1 MEIIKANTSSQDV
14 TSVSKSTSIRGFLK
28 FFIPSI
34 IGLMVFV
41 LPIPYVDGKFVS
53 YAEGFTIPISVLK
66 DYIQGYMN
74 ELLPLL
80 VVISIMTTLICT
92 LYTKIMKPSLI
103 LNNAFL
109 NNLLNVTTPWLVI
122 RMLGAFFV
130 AVTYFKYGYEFIY
143 SDNIGGLILYELMPI
158 LFIVFFLAGL
168 LLPLLLDFGLLE
180 FFGVL
185 LSKVMRPLFGLPGRS
200 SVDCLTSWLGDGTIG
215 VLLTDKQLTGGFYTK
230 KEAAVI
236 ATSFSAVSITFCLVV
251 ISQVKLESYFI
262 NMIGVVALCG
272 IVCALIVPRLLPLS
286 KIENTYVIENSD
298 RDHET
303 IPKGETLFTHS
314 LHKAVQK
321 AEKSPSFFTFLKD
334 GLKNILDMWIGIL
347 PVVMAI
353 GTIGLIVAEETPVF
367 DYLGMPFIPFLEL
380 LNIPFAAEMSK
391 TIMVGFA
398 DMFLPAIIGS
408 SIESELTR
416 FVIACL
422 SVSQLIYMSEVGGL
436 ILGTKI
442 PVSFFQL
449 LIIFLLRTIISL
461 PIIALCA
468 HMIF

>member
-1 MEIIKANTSSQDV
+1 MDIKLNTSDQVVSSANTNI
-14 TSVSKSTSIRGFLK
+14 SIKQFLK
-28 FFIPSI
+28 FFIPSMLGLI
-34 IGLMVFV
+34 IFI

-53 YAEGFTIPISVLK
+53 YTEGFAIPISVMK
-66 DYIQGYMN
+66 DYIQGYMS
-74 ELLPLL
+74 EFLPLL
-80 VVISIMTTLICT
+80 VVISIMVTLIFT
-92 LYTKIMKPSLI
+92 LYTKIMKPSFI
-103 LNNAFL
+103 LNNKFL
-109 NNLLNVTTPWLVI
+109 NNLLNVTMPWVTLRI
-122 RMLGAFFV
+122 LGAFFV
-130 AVTYFKYGYEFIY
+130 IVTYFKYSYEVIY
-143 SDNIGGLILYELMPI
+143 SDSSGGLVLYELMPI

-180 FFGVL
+180 FVGVL

-200 SVDCLTSWLGDGTIG
+200 SVDCLASWLGDGTIG
-215 VLLTDKQLTGGFYTK
+215 VLLTDKQLQGGFYTK

-251 ISQVKLESYFI
+251 ISQVKLENYFI

-272 IVCALIVPRLLPLS
+272 IVCAFILPKLFPLS
-286 KIENTYVIENSD
+286 KIENTYIVEND
-298 RDHET
+298 DKDHET
-303 IPKGETLFTHS
+303 IPEGKTLFTYS

-321 AEKSPSFFTFLKD
+321 ADDSPSFSSFLKD
-334 GLKNILDMWIGIL
+334 GSKNVLDMWIGIL
-347 PVVMAI
+347 PIVMAI
-353 GTIGLIVAEETPVF
+353 GTMGLIVAEETPGF
-367 DYLGMPFIPFLEL
+367 DYLGMPFIPLLEL
-380 LNIPFAAEMSK
+380 LNIPFAQEMSK

-468 HMIF
+468 HVIF

>member
-1 MEIIKANTSSQDV
+1 MDIKVNASNQDV
-14 TSVSKSTSIRGFLK
+14 SSINSSISIKQFLK

-34 IGLMVFV
+34 LGLIVFI

-53 YAEGFTIPISVLK
+53 YAEGFTIPISVIK
-66 DYIQGYMN
+66 DYIQGYIGAI
-74 ELLPLL
+74 LPSL
-80 VVISIMTTLICT
+80 VVISIMITLVCT
-92 LYTKIMKPSLI
+92 LYTKIMKPALI
-103 LNNAFL
+103 LNNVFL
-109 NNLLNVTTPWLVI
+109 NNLLNVTTPWLI
-122 RMLGAFFV
+122 LRILGAFF
-130 AVTYFKYGYEFIY
+130 ALVTYFKYSYEAIY
-143 SDNIGGLILYELMPI
+143 SDSIGGLVLYELMPI

-180 FFGVL
+180 FVGVL

-200 SVDCLTSWLGDGTIG
+200 SVDCLASWLGDGTIG
-215 VLLTDKQLTGGFYTK
+215 VLLTDKQLQGGFYTK

-251 ISQVKLESYFI
+251 ISQVKLENYFI
-262 NMIGVVALCG
+262 NMVGVVALCG
-272 IVCALIVPRLLPLS
+272 IVCAFILPRLLPLS
-286 KIENTYVIENSD
+286 KIENTYIVKNDD

-303 IPKGETLFTHS
+303 IPKGKTLFTYS

-321 AEKSPSFFTFLKD
+321 ADDSPSFSSFLKD
-334 GLKNILDMWIGIL
+334 GSKNVLDMWIGIL
-347 PVVMAI
+347 PIVMAI
-353 GTIGLIVAEETPVF
+353 GTMGLIIAEETPVF
-367 DYLGMPFIPFLEL
+367 DYLGMPFIPLLEL

>member
-1 MEIIKANTSSQDV
+1 MDINAHASNQDV
-14 TSVSKSTSIRGFLK
+14 STINIGKFLK
-28 FFIPSI
+28 FFIPSML
-34 IGLMVFV
+34 GLIVFV
-41 LPIPYVDGKFVS
+41 FPIPYVDGKFVS
-53 YAEGFTIPISVLK
+53 YADGFTIPIAVLK
-66 DYIQGYMN
+66 DIIQGYLEN
-74 ELLPLL
+74 FLPLL
-80 VVISIMTTLICT
+80 VVISIMTTLVGS
-92 LYTKIMKPSLI
+92 LYTKIFKPDFI
-103 LNNAFL
+103 VNNRFL
-109 NNLLNVTTPWLVI
+109 NNLLNVKTSWLMLRI
-122 RMLGAFFV
+122 LGAFFAV
-130 AVTYFKYGYEFIY
+130 ATYFKYGSEMIY
-143 SDNIGGLILYELMPI
+143 SDNIGGLLLYELMPI

-180 FFGVL
+180 FVGVL

-200 SVDCLTSWLGDGTIG
+200 SVDCLASWLGDGTIG
-215 VLLTDKQLTGGFYTK
+215 VLLTDKQLQSGFYTK
-230 KEAAVI
+230 REAAII
-236 ATSFSAVSITFCLVV
+236 ATSFSAVSVTFCLVV

-272 IVCALIVPRLLPLS
+272 IVCALIVPKLLPLS
-286 KIENTYVIENSD
+286 KIADTYITDN
-298 RDHET
+298 HEADSEA
-303 IPKGETLFTHS
+303 IPEGQKLFSYS
-314 LHKAVQK
+314 LHKAVEK
-321 AEKSPSFFTFLKD
+321 AEKSPSVATFLND

-353 GTIGLIVAEETPVF
+353 GTLGLIVAEETPVF

-380 LNIPFAAEMSK
+380 LNIPFAEEMSK

-449 LIIFLLRTIISL
+449 LIIFLLRTLISL

>member
-1 MEIIKANTSSQDV
+1 MDIKLNTSDQVVSSANTNI
-14 TSVSKSTSIRGFLK
+14 SIKQFLK
-28 FFIPSI
+28 FFIPSMLGLI
-34 IGLMVFV
+34 IFI

-53 YAEGFTIPISVLK
+53 YTEGFAIPISVMK
-66 DYIQGYMN
+66 DYIQGYMS
-74 ELLPLL
+74 EFLPLL
-80 VVISIMTTLICT
+80 VVISIMVTLIFT
-92 LYTKIMKPSLI
+92 LYTKIMKPSFI
-103 LNNAFL
+103 LNNKFL
-109 NNLLNVTTPWLVI
+109 NNLLNVTMPWVTLRI
-122 RMLGAFFV
+122 LGAFFV
-130 AVTYFKYGYEFIY
+130 IVTYFKYSYEVIY
-143 SDNIGGLILYELMPI
+143 SDSSGGLVLYELMPI

-180 FFGVL
+180 FVGVL

-200 SVDCLTSWLGDGTIG
+200 SVDCLASWLGDGTIG
-215 VLLTDKQLTGGFYTK
+215 VLLTDKQLQGGFYTK

-251 ISQVKLESYFI
+251 ISQVKLENYFI

-272 IVCALIVPRLLPLS
+272 IVCAFILPKLFPLS
-286 KIENTYVIENSD
+286 KIENTYIVEND
-298 RDHET
+298 DKDHET
-303 IPKGETLFTHS
+303 IPEGKTLFTYS

-321 AEKSPSFFTFLKD
+321 ADDSPSFSSFLKD
-334 GLKNILDMWIGIL
+334 GSKNVLDMWIGIL
-347 PVVMAI
+347 PIVMAI
-353 GTIGLIVAEETPVF
+353 GTMGLIVAEETPVF
-367 DYLGMPFIPFLEL
+367 DYLGMPFIPLLEL
-380 LNIPFAAEMSK
+380 LNIPFAQEMSK

-468 HMIF
+468 HIIF